1 MLEDEREKGN
11 MEEEKRSRE
20 LILINRPELPD

>member
-1 MLEDEREKGN
+1 MLEDERENDN
-11 MEEEKRSRE
+11 MEEEKRSRG

>member
-11 MEEEKRSRE
+11 MEEEKRSRG
-20 LILINRPELPD
+20 LILINGPELPD